1 MHSAVIKF
9 WAKTLPNSA
18 PGISVR
24 DHCLNVGCV
33 AGALMERSGKTLFDL
48 IPQGSATLAALHDI
62 GKIST
67 GFQSKCPAWLEQAGL
82 SEVALRE
89 RWREH
94 SESDHAK
101 VSQYFLERALKPFG
115 TQLWAVSAGV
125 HHGRIFG
132 RRIAEPDCARIAERE
147 AWEKEEREKLLF
159 ELISLLGPLPAQPP
173 QDAGLWFVA

>member
-1 MHSAVIKF
+1 MFIRNLIWLNSHMTYF
-9 WAKTLPNSA
+9 WAKTVGDNE

-33 AGALMERSGKTLFDL
+33 AEVLIARACKALCGLM
-48 IPQGSATLAALHDI
+48 PQGTTTLAALHDV

-67 GFQSKCPAWLEQAGL
+67 GFQAKCPAWLEQACLG
-82 SEVALRE
+82 EVALRE

-115 TQLWAVSAGV
+115 TQLWAVAAGV

-147 AWEKEEREKLLF
+147 AWEKRSERNCWR
-159 ELISLLGPLPAQPP
+159 S
-173 QDAGLWFVA
+173 